1 VLIASDACGN
11 VDTISASIT
20 VCGPLN
26 PIFSW
31 TQSGLNL
38 SFTANTPSAVTWAW
52 QFGDGA
58 TGTGATASHSYAITG
73 TYQVRLVVT
82 NLCGQSA
89 DTIIFVPVCIS
100 PVASWTYTI
109 ISSSSSGMQVQFNGT
124 ASIGASTYEWDFG
137 DGTTNTTS
145 AIPVHTYNV
154 AGLFWVVQLTVT
166 NACGET
172 SVLRA
177 SLAQI
182 GIDEE
187 FAEAWLV
194 YPNPAIDQVK
204 LQLPAAM
211 QGEVVV
217 KIINT
222 LGIVVLQ
229 QNLKA
234 TEEITLDVAALP
246 QGNYSVE
253 IMRNG
258 FTSRKRLLIQR

>member
-1 VLIASDACGN
+1 
-11 VDTISASIT
+11 
-20 VCGPLN
+20 
-26 PIFSW
+26 
-31 TQSGLNL
+31 
-38 SFTANTPSAVTWAW
+38 
-52 QFGDGA
+52 
-58 TGTGATASHSYAITG
+58 
-73 TYQVRLVVT
+73 
-82 NLCGQSA
+82 
-89 DTIIFVPVCIS
+89 
-100 PVASWTYTI
+100 
-109 ISSSSSGMQVQFNGT
+109 MQVQFNGT

-234 TEEITLDVAALP
+234 AEEITLDVAALP